1 MNRQDAEKIITE
13 YLKPIFG
20 FALKRCK
27 NAHDAEDLSQDI
39 VLKAFRALLI
49 KDDIGDVSKFIWTIA
64 HNALSNY
71 YRDTAKSVIGVS
83 IDEVSEIIADP
94 DSIFDDDD
102 NADTIRKLQSEIA
115 YLSKLQRK
123 IVIAYYFENRKQA
136 DIATDLDI
144 PLGTVKWH
152 LFEAKKELKRGMDTM
167 RKASELKF
175 NPVKFDLCGFS
186 GSLGT
191 KGSPTKFFDSL
202 IAQNIEYAALKEAK
216 TINRIADELGVSPV
230 YVENEA
236 ERLEEYGLLTKIGD
250 KYLCNILLE
259 ESTTE
264 LNRLHDQM
272 YLKAADIFANELFDE
287 LMNSGILDDD
297 RIWGG
302 TTDSFTFT
310 YDPPKDK
317 NFMMWALIPYIA
329 AMSGSHLMDE
339 STTFEEAA
347 TTRPDGGENICYAS
361 INPCAVTPPLYF
373 DSMKRFCGPCW
384 NGFGEIFKVWTVD
397 SEWSKKRV
405 DEDYQKTIHHD
416 LSLLNIYLNDDTL
429 SPEDYAYLC
438 EQGYISVLTRERGL
452 LSDFRAGL
460 GDSFISSEDLGEYK
474 IKFRCICLSDAEIN
488 RQLIEIGNR
497 IKEKHRTEFEFLKKE
512 YVDSVL
518 KETPNQ
524 LQTMKK
530 YGLQYIFYSDGWFI
544 LHCIK
549 ALLANGKLKE
559 PNEDQ
564 KKSLTTIIIQK

>member
-1 MNRQDAEKIITE
+1 
-13 YLKPIFG
+13 
-20 FALKRCK
+20 
-27 NAHDAEDLSQDI
+27 
-39 VLKAFRALLI
+39 LI

-175 NPVKFDLCGFS
+175 NPIKFDLCGFS

-202 IAQNIEYAALKEAK
+202 ITQNIEYAVLKEAK
-216 TINRIADELGVSPV
+216 TVNEIAEELGVSPV

-302 TTDSFTFT
+302 TTEPYTFT

-317 NFMMWALIPYIA
+317 NFMLWALIPYIV
-329 AMSGSHLMDE
+329 AMSGSQLMDE

-361 INPCAVTPPLYF
+361 IIPHDVTPPLYF

-416 LSLLNIYLNDDTL
+416 LSLLNIYLNGDTL
-429 SPEDYAYLC
+429 SPEGYAYLC

-559 PNEDQ
+559 PTEDQ
-564 KKSLTTIIIQK
+564 KKSLTTIIIQE